1 MRIHFKDLDFWFFLS
16 RAVADRPQSAERSVV
31 CNRYT
36 LLNVILMMGFLN
48 PVGFVFQVL
57 KHAMTSGLYVDV
69 EATDNC
75 GMFYLNYSNLLMFT
89 V

>member
-1 MRIHFKDLDFWFFLS
+1 M
-16 RAVADRPQSAERSVV
+16 
-31 CNRYT
+31 
-36 LLNVILMMGFLN
+36 MMGFLN

-75 GMFYLNYSNLLMFT
+75 GMLYLNYSNFDVYCINHIKLNVLKQT
-89 V
+89 NKL